1 MHAASHEAT
10 AESLAQVFMCQRW
23 RGLGLI
29 PDRGGSKGLPR
40 KNGRLLD
47 GTPVI
52 ARSILQAFACG
63 FIDRVIVSTED
74 D

>member
-1 MHAASHEAT
+1 
-10 AESLAQVFMCQRW
+10 MCQRW

-63 FIDRVIVSTED
+63 FIDRVIVSTD
-74 D
+74 DD